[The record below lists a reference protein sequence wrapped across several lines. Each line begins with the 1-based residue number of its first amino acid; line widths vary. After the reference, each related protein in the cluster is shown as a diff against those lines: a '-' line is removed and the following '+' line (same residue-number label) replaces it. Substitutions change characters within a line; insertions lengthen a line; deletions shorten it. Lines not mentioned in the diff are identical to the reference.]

1 MRADRPYVP
10 AEQLEEC
17 DRGARRVAEQNRP
30 TVQLSDRPSREQRH
44 ALHRPVARDPDL
56 GEEPE
61 QIGVARVLDRADH
74 AHIELSRH
82 QQLVQL
88 GRGPG
93 DELGWARQGA
103 PVDGP
108 VDREA
113 VDVRDRAEPHSSS
126 ATTLE
131 RTGSARPRPCPRAAA
146 ARRCSILKDGPAGP
160 AGRALA
166 RPGTQSSNVRTVL
179 DSECRSTGAFPAP
192 RTRSM
197 IWSDE
202 SHTGVRAPASWETPP
217 NNTDPSR

>member
-93 DELGWARQGA
+93 DELGWDRHGA

-113 VDVRDRAEPHSSS
+113 VDVRDPAEPHSSS

-146 ARRCSILKDGPAGP
+146 ARRCSILKDGPARPAGP
-160 AGRALA
+160 APPP
-166 RPGTQSSNVRTVL
+166 PGTQASNEPTAWA
-179 DSECRSTGAFPAP
+179 SEWRPTGSFPPP

-197 IWSDE
+197 ILSYE
-202 SHTGVRAPASWETPP
+202 SHIGGAPPASWVTRSNTP
-217 NNTDPSR
+217 